1 MEEFASLDRIDSSD
15 LEVFR
20 QDISMLEDNDQQSL
34 SANLSASLHLAD
46 NSSMISPNVAAG
58 QESINMS
65 DSLDRIAKSTLNDF
79 VKCYSENDHN

>member
-1 MEEFASLDRIDSSD
+1 MDEFASLDRIDSSD
-15 LEVFR
+15 LEAFR
-20 QDISMLEDNDQQSL
+20 EDIVMMEDNVQQSL

-46 NSSMISPNVAAG
+46 SNSMISPNVAVG

-79 VKCYSENDHN
+79 VNCYSEK